1 MGEGD
6 TCSVQ
11 MMFCLNF
18 VVKVEFRE
26 LKNRMDV
33 VWDVVEFSKRF
44 SFSNMVLLLNST
56 WM

>member
-18 VVKVEFRE
+18 AGKVEFRE

-33 VWDVVEFSKRF
+33 VWDVVELSKRF

>member
-18 VVKVEFRE
+18 AGKVEFRE
-26 LKNRMDV
+26 LKNRMDA
-33 VWDVVEFSKRF
+33 VWDVVELSKRF
-44 SFSNMVLLLNST
+44 SFSDMVLWLNLT
-56 WM
+56 